1 MVEIFIDGKSF
12 EVEEGITVIKP
23 ANKQAL
29 RFQDFVIMK
38 NFQ

>member
-12 EVEEGITVIKP
+12 EVEEGITVI
-23 ANKQAL
+23 QACEQAGVEI
-29 RFQDFVIMK
+29 QDFVIMK